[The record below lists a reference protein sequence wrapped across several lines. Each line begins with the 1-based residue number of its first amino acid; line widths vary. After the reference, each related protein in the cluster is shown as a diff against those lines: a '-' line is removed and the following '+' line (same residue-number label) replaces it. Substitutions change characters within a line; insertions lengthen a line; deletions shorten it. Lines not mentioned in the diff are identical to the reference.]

1 MLIHI
6 YESEE
11 ILVKN
16 VTIWNMSVGLAYK
29 KIVIEMKEF
38 RELAKRRE
46 RKEGLFTKKKNKV

>member
-1 MLIHI
+1 
-6 YESEE
+6 
-11 ILVKN
+11 
-16 VTIWNMSVGLAYK
+16 MSVGLAYK

>member
-1 MLIHI
+1 VLIHI

-38 RELAKRRE
+38 SELAKRRE
-46 RKEGLFTKKKNKV
+46 RKEGSFAKKKNKV

>member
-1 MLIHI
+1 VLIHI